1 MRPYICK
8 TNFEE
13 KRHRAMGQVQCV
25 LSTVKNVID
34 PTQLVVVVVVVYLFT
49 NITSKYT
56 HTEKLK
62 TRLQST
68 IMSIY
73 R

>member
-1 MRPYICK
+1 M
-8 TNFEE
+8 
-13 KRHRAMGQVQCV
+13 
-25 LSTVKNVID
+25 LSPWLQINHNNKSHWINLSKINLIQITIREV
-34 PTQLVVVVVVVYLFT
+34 VVVVVVVYLFT